1 MLKILELSTLLL
13 PKKTKVERSKLPH
26 HINIIDELHINEN
39 GHSRILLKLLQFTNG
54 ESKYEILESF
64 IGYIKNK
71 KQSDSFNKIRLAKP
85 HLTQEEC
92 RIDLWVRDET
102 YALIIENKIYNA
114 ADQDNQLARYID
126 ITKSNYKEDD
136 IFIIYLSQSGQEPA
150 EQSWGEYKD
159 VFADRYV
166 SLSFRDDILPWL
178 KDDIYPNIR
187 QKDIFLQSTVYQYID
202 YLDGFFY
209 LRESLKQ
216 LNMNLSNF
224 IKDYFNEELANKNEE
239 HCYDFLQEKIN
250 ENNELLKNLQN
261 IQNEYRDAIIQQWK
275 EITQQKYPDFHPNEY
290 YPCAYTCVGIDI
302 DQSRAISVHIGIDSN
317 QLYCELRVWNKET
330 GQDENFFSKDT
341 SLSKEFQSLLPKKN
355 GRGIWQY
362 FPKNKFKE
370 AYSRFEEVI
379 TLCVNIINNKQLHL

>member
-1 MLKILELSTLLL
+1 
-13 PKKTKVERSKLPH
+13 
-26 HINIIDELHINEN
+26 
-39 GHSRILLKLLQFTNG
+39 
-54 ESKYEILESF
+54 
-64 IGYIKNK
+64 
-71 KQSDSFNKIRLAKP
+71 
-85 HLTQEEC
+85 
-92 RIDLWVRDET
+92 
-102 YALIIENKIYNA
+102 
-114 ADQDNQLARYID
+114 
-126 ITKSNYKEDD
+126 
-136 IFIIYLSQSGQEPA
+136 
-150 EQSWGEYKD
+150 
-159 VFADRYV
+159 
-166 SLSFRDDILPWL
+166 
-178 KDDIYPNIR
+178 
-187 QKDIFLQSTVYQYID
+187 
-202 YLDGFFY
+202 
-209 LRESLKQ
+209 
-216 LNMNLSNF
+216 MNLSNF
-224 IKDYFNEELANKNEE
+224 IKDYFTEELANKNEE
-239 HCYDFLQEKIN
+239 QCYDFLQDKIN

-261 IQNEYRDAIIQQWK
+261 IQNEYRDAIVQQWK